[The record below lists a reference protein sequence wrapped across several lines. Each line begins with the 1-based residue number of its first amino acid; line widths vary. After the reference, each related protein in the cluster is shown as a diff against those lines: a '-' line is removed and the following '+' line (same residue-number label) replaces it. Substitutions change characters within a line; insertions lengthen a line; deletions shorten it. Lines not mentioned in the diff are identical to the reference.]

1 MVKGDSMVGIDC
13 LEDVAA
19 VCFRNIPFLDKGLF
33 EGKTVCRAR
42 GCIGRHELLGL
53 GYLLDLMSL
62 C

>member
-1 MVKGDSMVGIDC
+1 MVGIDC
-13 LEDVAA
+13 LEDFAA